1 MNLIIEQLMDIFSE
15 IIRRNNFI
23 TFAYSRLEDRW
34 YYLSMKYEDTYDC
47 AEVVTDPVFAY
58 EKMLAECQF
67 CWMKE
72 NGLLHPDLSLSE
84 CMAALP
90 PQIRALLQEFTAPYE
105 RAAAKVL
112 EQYRQPGS

>member
-1 MNLIIEQLMDIFSE
+1 MNLIIEQLTDIFSE
-15 IIRRNNFI
+15 IIRHNNFI

-47 AEVVTDPVFAY
+47 AEVVTDPFFAY
-58 EKMLAECQF
+58 EKMLTECRY

-84 CMAALP
+84 CIAALP
-90 PQIRALLQEFTAPYE
+90 PQIHALLQEFTAPYE
-105 RAAAKVL
+105 QAAKKVL
-112 EQYRQPGS
+112 AQYRPAN